1 MIPKKQHRFQ
11 FNFIILIFF
20 LMCLM
25 LNFLVFAPVTSFV
38 AGQQDIKASLFKD
51 ADRYLQQAKEVRAD
65 LLSPT
70 NIGEAMKF
78 YQDAEKDFQKGKNL
92 EDIRK
97 KLRASV
103 AYFTKAIEATK
114 LAEVTLANSIKARTD
129 ARQAGAPEFSSKT
142 WNEAELKFTEAAREL
157 ENGDINDAKKK
168 SGESETLYRRAE
180 LEAIKANY
188 LNDTWALLKKAD
200 EQDVRKFAPAT
211 LQQAKDL
218 IANAE
223 KELTENRY
231 DTDVARSL
239 ARQAKYEAQHALYL
253 SQVIR
258 NLRDNKDKME
268 DYILSTEKPLSQVAA
283 TMDIVGSF
291 ESGFQQTTNEIIS
304 HIQELQNNN
313 EKLTQNLAERDQ
325 QVEMLNARIAELQ
338 EKLGGVEK
346 EKTALAKQMEAQQ
359 KVREQ
364 FAAVEKIFDREEA
377 SVLRKG
383 NDIIV
388 RLVGLTFPVGKATI
402 EAENFGLL
410 TKLQQA
416 ISMFKE
422 CTVTVEGHTDSHG
435 SDAKNLELSQQR
447 ADAVSQYILAN
458 MGVGASRLNAVG
470 YGESKPIANNETKEG
485 RAKNRRIE
493 VIIHPNIEPMK

>member
-1 MIPKKQHRFQ
+1 MIQKNQLSFRVIFLA
-11 FNFIILIFF
+11 FFF
-20 LMCLM
+20 LIGSM
-25 LNFLVFAPVTSFV
+25 LNSWIVAPVISFP
-38 AGQQDIKASLFKD
+38 AEQQDIKASLFKD
-51 ADRYLQQAKEVRAD
+51 ADKYLQQAKEVRAD

-70 NIGEAMKF
+70 NVGEAMKF

-114 LAEVTLANSIKARTD
+114 LAEVTLANSMKARTD
-129 ARQAGAPEFSSKT
+129 AKQAGAPEFSSKT
-142 WNEAELKFTEAAREL
+142 WTEAEEKFNQAAKEL
-157 ENGDINDAKKK
+157 EGGDINDAKKR
-168 SGESETLYRRAE
+168 SGESETLFRKAE

-200 EQDVRKFAPAT
+200 EEDVRKFAPTT

-231 DTDVARSL
+231 DTDLARSL

-253 SQVIR
+253 SQVVR

-268 DYILSTEKPLSQVAA
+268 EYLLSTEKPLSQVAS

-291 ESGFQQTTNEIIS
+291 ESGFDKTTNEITKQ
-304 HIQELQNNN
+304 IQKLQNSN

-325 QVEMLNARIAELQ
+325 QVEMLNARIGELQ

-346 EKTALAKQMEAQQ
+346 EKSALSKQMEAQQ

-377 SVLRKG
+377 NVLRKG
-383 NDIIV
+383 NDIIM

-416 ISMFKE
+416 VNMFPG

-458 MGVGASRLNAVG
+458 MGVSASRLNAVG

>member
-1 MIPKKQHRFQ
+1 MIQKNSHPFHIIV
-11 FNFIILIFF
+11 FILSFF

-25 LNFLVFAPVTSFV
+25 LNSRVIVPVTSL
-38 AGQQDIKASLFKD
+38 AAEQQDIKASLFKE
-51 ADRYLQQAKEVRAD
+51 ADKYLQQAKQVRAE

-70 NIGEAMKF
+70 NVGEAMKF
-78 YQDAEKDFQKGKNL
+78 YQDADKDFQKGKNL
-92 EDIRK
+92 EEIRK

-114 LAEVTLANSIKARTD
+114 LAEVTLANSIKGRTD
-129 ARQAGAPEFSSKT
+129 AEQAGAPEFSSKT
-142 WNEAELKFTEAAREL
+142 WSEAESKFNEAAREL
-157 ENGDINDAKKK
+157 EGGDINDAKKR
-168 SGESETLYRRAE
+168 SGEAETLYRNAE

-188 LNDTWALLKKAD
+188 LNDTWTLLKKAD

-211 LQQAKDL
+211 LKQAQDF
-218 IANAE
+218 IASSE
-223 KELTENRY
+223 KELNENRY

-258 NLRDNKDKME
+258 DLRDNKEKME
-268 DYILSTEKPLSQVAA
+268 DYLLSTEKPMSQIAA
-283 TMDIVGSF
+283 AMDIVGSF
-291 ESGFQQTTNEIIS
+291 ESGFEKTTSEITNQ
-304 HIQELQNNN
+304 IQKLQNSN

-325 QVEMLNARIAELQ
+325 QLEMLSARIAELQ
-338 EKLGGVEK
+338 EKLGGVEQ
-346 EKTALAKQMEAQQ
+346 EKSALAKQMEAQQ

-377 SVLRKG
+377 IVLRKE

-410 TKLQQA
+410 TKVQQA
-416 ISMFKE
+416 INLFPK
-422 CTVTVEGHTDSHG
+422 CTLTVEGHTDSHG
-435 SDAKNLELSQQR
+435 SDEKNLELSQQR

-458 MGVGASRLNAVG
+458 MGVDSSRLSAVG